1 MPLRLQ
7 ATEDDVYHLMDLKEQ
22 YFIMTVICS
31 VAEGISAYFFI
42 YQKRCWDLVYLCTAL
57 ALAIIL
63 LLRQAIKISQ
73 RIMEAENCYMALEE
87 DSLAVCQPE
96 KNGKY
101 ESCRI
106 FYDEM
111 DKIVEGTR
119 RGVPEF
125 YIVIR
130 KEGKEPKSFFLLDE
144 EEQERDVF
152 CVRSF
157 GFDNQGFME
166 FYRKLRWIVPGRTRI
181 IGTKTQEVWK
191 LRRPN
196 IGICTAAGMLLGYVL
211 PKFLEMMMYG

>member
-22 YFIMTVICS
+22 YFIMTAICS

-57 ALAIIL
+57 TLAIIL
-63 LLRQAIKISQ
+63 LLRQAIKISR

-130 KEGKEPKSFFLLDE
+130 KEGHAFGVCTSKTPGNDVWVTSYMKENRSEAEIRKSENDKE
-144 EEQERDVF
+144 EM
-152 CVRSF
+152 S
-157 GFDNQGFME
+157 
-166 FYRKLRWIVPGRTRI
+166 
-181 IGTKTQEVWK
+181 
-191 LRRPN
+191 
-196 IGICTAAGMLLGYVL
+196 
-211 PKFLEMMMYG
+211 

>member
-22 YFIMTVICS
+22 YFIMTAICS

-42 YQKRCWDLVYLCTAL
+42 YQKRCWDLAYLCTAL

-63 LLRQAIKISQ
+63 LLRQAIKISR

-125 YIVIR
+125 YI
-130 KEGKEPKSFFLLDE
+130 
-144 EEQERDVF
+144 
-152 CVRSF
+152 
-157 GFDNQGFME
+157 
-166 FYRKLRWIVPGRTRI
+166 
-181 IGTKTQEVWK
+181 GTKTQEVWK

-211 PKFLEMMMYG
+211 PKLLEMMMYG

>member
-22 YFIMTVICS
+22 YFIMTAICS

-57 ALAIIL
+57 TLAIIL
-63 LLRQAIKISQ
+63 LLRQAIKISR

-111 DKIVEGTR
+111 DKNRNGMFSVYDPLALT
-119 RGVPEF
+119 
-125 YIVIR
+125 IR
-130 KEGKEPKSFFLLDE
+130 DLWSFIGNSGGSYR
-144 EEQERDVF
+144 EEQGLSGPKHRKYGNCGGRISES
-152 CVRSF
+152 VRQQACFWGMYFQNS
-157 GFDNQGFME
+157 
-166 FYRKLRWIVPGRTRI
+166 
-181 IGTKTQEVWK
+181 WK
-191 LRRPN
+191 
-196 IGICTAAGMLLGYVL
+196 
-211 PKFLEMMMYG
+211 

>member
-1 MPLRLQ
+1 
-7 ATEDDVYHLMDLKEQ
+7 
-22 YFIMTVICS
+22 
-31 VAEGISAYFFI
+31 
-42 YQKRCWDLVYLCTAL
+42 
-57 ALAIIL
+57 
-63 LLRQAIKISQ
+63 
-73 RIMEAENCYMALEE
+73 MEAENCYMALEE

-111 DKIVEGTR
+111 DKIVEGSR
-119 RGVPEF
+119 RGIPEF

-130 KEGKEPKSFFLLDE
+130 KEGKEQKSFFLLDE

-211 PKFLEMMMYG
+211 PKLLEMMYG